1 MPAESAARPR
11 QTIGQAIKSVYDR
24 SVELRQLRYLIAI
37 DDAGHVGR
45 AAEAL
50 YVSQPALSY
59 ALRNLEAELGIELFT
74 RHARGVTA
82 TEAGREVIR
91 EVRGVLLAADR
102 VTAAA
107 DRYRRGVAG
116 LLRVGF
122 EATGAGQLTTRS
134 RAEFARRYPEARVE
148 PKRFDWGQEAAAL
161 RGGSVD
167 VAFVWL
173 PNDLTGLH
181 SEVVHAEPRVVAL
194 PSGHRLA
201 GRAEVSV
208 LEVGDEPLMWT
219 RRAPREWVDWWAV
232 NPRPDGTSPRWGPTN
247 DNVEEMLEQVAAG
260 AAVCFAPESMA
271 RYYAR
276 PDLAWVMLTDVA
288 PLQVAL
294 AWPEGADNAL
304 VRNFAAVVRELADQP
319 AAPRPGRDTLIPG
332 RTRGQSPR
340 RPVHG
345 RPLQIPNG

>member
-1 MPAESAARPR
+1 M
-11 QTIGQAIKSVYDR
+11 
-24 SVELRQLRYLIAI
+24 RYLIAI

-59 ALRNLEAELGIELFT
+59 ALRNLEAELGVRLFD

-82 TEAGREVIR
+82 TEAGREVISQAR
-91 EVRGVLLAADR
+91 AAVLAADR

-107 DRYRRGVAG
+107 DRHRRGVAG

-122 EATGAGQLTTRS
+122 EATGAGPLTTRS
-134 RAEFARRYPEARVE
+134 RAEFARRYPGVRVE

-161 RGGSVD
+161 RDGSVD

-181 SEVVHAEPRVVAL
+181 SEVVHTEPRVVAL
-194 PSGHRLA
+194 PAGHRLA
-201 GRAEVSV
+201 GRAGISV

-219 RRAPREWVDWWAV
+219 QRAPREWVDWWAV
-232 NPRPDGTSPRWGPTN
+232 NPRLDGSSPRWGPTN

-271 RYYAR
+271 SYYAR
-276 PDLAWVMLTDVA
+276 PGLAWIALTDVA

-294 AWPEGADNAL
+294 AWPEGGGNAL
-304 VRNFAAVVRELADQP
+304 VRGFATVVRELASQ
-319 AAPRPGRDTLIPG
+319 AAEPER
-332 RTRGQSPR
+332 
-340 RPVHG
+340 
-345 RPLQIPNG
+345 